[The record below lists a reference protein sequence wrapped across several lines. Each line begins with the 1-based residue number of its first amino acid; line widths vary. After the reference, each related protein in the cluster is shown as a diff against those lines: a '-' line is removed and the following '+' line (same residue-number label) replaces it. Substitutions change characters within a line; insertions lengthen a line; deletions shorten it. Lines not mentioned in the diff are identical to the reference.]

1 MDLHQEQATNKFN
14 IAAVSYL
21 NTKPLLYGLLNNPIS
36 ENLNLILDIPS
47 ECANKLIQGKVDL
60 ALIPTAVIPQIPN
73 AVLFSNY
80 CIGAKNKVK
89 TVGIF
94 SYLPLDQLD
103 TLILDFH
110 SRTSVLLVQILI
122 KEYWKVKLQFI
133 AGKPGFESQIKEK
146 TGGLIIGDRTM
157 GLHEKYPY
165 FYDLGEAWRLHT
177 GLPFVFAAWVSNQFV
192 DASFEESF
200 NQALKSG
207 LSSIPELLM
216 ILPESQVGFDLKS
229 YFSNNIYYQLDDEMR
244 LGMFLFFEKLNQHK
258 NHLFK

>member
-1 MDLHQEQATNKFN
+1 MDLPYKQKVDIFN

-21 NTKPLLYGLLNNPIS
+21 NTKPLLYGLLNSSIA
-36 ENLNLILDIPS
+36 ERLNLMLDIPS
-47 ECANKLIQGKVDL
+47 GCASKLIQGQVDL
-60 ALIPTAVIPQIPN
+60 ALIPTAVIPHIPE

-80 CIGAKNKVK
+80 CIGAQNKVK

-110 SRTSVLLVQILI
+110 SRTSVLLVQILL
-122 KEYWKVKLQFI
+122 KEYWQVNLQFI
-133 AGKPGFESQIKEK
+133 AGKPGFESGITEK
-146 TGGLIIGDRTM
+146 TGGLVIGDRTM

-165 FYDLGEAWRLHT
+165 FYDLGEAWKHHT
-177 GLPFVFAAWVSNQFV
+177 GLPFVFAAWVSNHFV
-192 DASFEESF
+192 EESFEESF
-200 NQALKSG
+200 NQAMKTG

-216 ILPESQVGFDLKS
+216 LLPDSQVDFDLKS
-229 YFSNNIYYQLDDEMR
+229 YFSNNIYYHLDDEMR
-244 LGMFLFFEKLNQHK
+244 AGMSLFFEKLNQHM